1 MDKATLS
8 TLSPMARKFLK
19 WDAKTDAEKHA
30 EKQSQPFFSIEK
42 REDDDPP
49 SFPWPYDITDKGWY
63 FFYGT
68 LMDPST
74 LAKVLQVAEPPR
86 LRPARVIGYGIRLWG
101 PYPALVNGPPGHAV
115 EGVAC
120 EILSQKHLDRLIA
133 YETEKY
139 YIHGCMIRLLN
150 VGVGRE
156 ERVDGNVFMWDG
168 ELDELQ
174 EGDFSL
180 KDYLREK
187 KVREM

>member
-19 WDAKTDAEKHA
+19 ENAKTDAEK
-30 EKQSQPFFSIEK
+30 QSQPRFSIETA
-42 REDDDPP
+42 EADEQP

-68 LMDPST
+68 LMDSST
-74 LAKVLQVAEPPR
+74 LAKVLQVAKPPQ
-86 LRPARVIGYGIRLWG
+86 LRPARVIGYQIRLWG
-101 PYPALVNGPPGHAV
+101 PYPALIDGPPGHAV

-139 YIHGCMIRLLN
+139 YIHACDIHFLY
-150 VGVGRE
+150 VGVGR
-156 ERVDGNVFMWDG
+156 
-168 ELDELQ
+168 
-174 EGDFSL
+174 
-180 KDYLREK
+180 
-187 KVREM
+187 

>member
-1 MDKATLS
+1 MDKA

-19 WDAKTDAEKHA
+19 EDAKTDAEK
-30 EKQSQPFFSIEK
+30 QSQPSFSMKTTEV
-42 REDDDPP
+42 DDKP
-49 SFPWPYDITDKGWY
+49 SLPWPYDITDTGWY

-68 LMDPST
+68 LMDSST

-86 LRPARVIGYGIRLWG
+86 LRPARVIGYEIRLWE
-101 PYPALVNGPPGHAV
+101 PYPALIDGPPGHAV
-115 EGVAC
+115 KGVAC

-139 YIHGCMIRLLN
+139 HIHACEIDLLD

-156 ERVDGNVFMWDG
+156 ETVDGNVFMWDG

-174 EGDFSL
+174 EGNFSL

-187 KVREM
+187 ELGEM

>member
-1 MDKATLS
+1 MDS
-8 TLSPMARKFLK
+8 
-19 WDAKTDAEKHA
+19 
-30 EKQSQPFFSIEK
+30 
-42 REDDDPP
+42 
-49 SFPWPYDITDKGWY
+49 
-63 FFYGT
+63 
-68 LMDPST
+68 ST

-86 LRPARVIGYGIRLWG
+86 LRPARVIGYEIRLWG
-101 PYPALVNGPPGHAV
+101 PYPALIHGPPGHAV

-139 YIHGCMIRLLN
+139 YIHACEIDLLD

-156 ERVDGNVFMWDG
+156 ETVDGNVFMWDG

-187 KVREM
+187 KLGEM